1 MGLAGKDVA
10 MQVACMTTDNLK
22 YDQMNVIYL
31 DMRGGWWN
39 SGYVDICKGYMQDN
53 VGHEYTDMD
62 NGQQK
67 EFYILHRF
75 SRHSPKK

>member
-10 MQVACMTTDNLK
+10 MYVACMTTDNLK

-31 DMRGGWWN
+31 DMRGGRQN
-39 SGYVDICKGYMQDN
+39 SGYMDIYRQDN

-67 EFYILHRF
+67 EFCILYTDLAVTRQ
-75 SRHSPKK
+75 KNNK

>member
-39 SGYVDICKGYMQDN
+39 SGYMDICRITQDMN
-53 VGHEYTDMD
+53 ILTWTMDSRRNFIFYTDLAVTR
-62 NGQQK
+62 QK
-67 EFYILHRF
+67 NN
-75 SRHSPKK
+75 K

>member
-1 MGLAGKDVA
+1 MKILSVGVQYHPCHIILMGLAGKDVA

-31 DMRGGWWN
+31 DMRGGRWN
-39 SGYVDICKGYMQDN
+39 SGYMDIQDN

-62 NGQQK
+62 NG
-67 EFYILHRF
+67 
-75 SRHSPKK
+75 

>member
-10 MQVACMTTDNLK
+10 MKVACMTTDNLK

-39 SGYVDICKGYMQDN
+39 SGYMDIHM
-53 VGHEYTDMD
+53 
-62 NGQQK
+62 
-67 EFYILHRF
+67 
-75 SRHSPKK
+75 